1 MTDERLDDL
10 IDQHL
15 NGTMME
21 DSRAELEERL
31 LHSATDRTRF
41 WELAESHTLLC
52 EGLQQQRAETV
63 TEPMRK
69 RAKSRSLWF
78 QWRPIAAAAA
88 GIALGMF
95 GTSMVFAYVAPRTP
109 SRAVLMREG
118 FESGVVRTAPG
129 LPRETGVWSGD
140 DAEVVSDLDILKAKA
155 GSHMLRFNSAT
166 HAGEN
171 VPKSNWGNVYR
182 LVDLGGQAGEEM
194 ASLRLVANFASAPF
208 PADEEYVCYVELC
221 TVEEGVMPAPLPD
234 KLAWYRENS
243 SAIATRKYPLK
254 GDGSW
259 KAINV
264 VMPLPPQARYD
275 LVHVAVM
282 RAKPARSA
290 EPVQLGS
297 QYVDDVKLELISP
310 SGVR

>member
-1 MTDERLDDL
+1 MTDERLDEL

-15 NGTMME
+15 NGVM
-21 DSRAELEERL
+21 DDGSRTELEERL

-41 WELAESHTLLC
+41 WELAESHALLH
-52 EGLQQQRAETV
+52 EGLQQQRD
-63 TEPMRK
+63 EPVRA
-69 RAKSRSLWF
+69 RAKQRSLWMH
-78 QWRPIAAAAA
+78 WRPLAAAAA

-95 GTSMVFAYVAPRTP
+95 GTSMVFAYVAPRA
-109 SRAVLMREG
+109 RAVLLREG

-129 LPRETGVWSGD
+129 LPGETGVWSGD
-140 DAEVVSDLDILKAKA
+140 EAEVVAAADALKAKA
-155 GSHMLRFNSAT
+155 GSHMLRFSSAT

-171 VPKSNWGNVYR
+171 VPKSNWGDVYR
-182 LVDLGGQAGEEM
+182 LVDLGGLAGAEV
-194 ASLRLVANFASAPF
+194 ASLRLVANFASTPY
-208 PADEEYVCYVELC
+208 PANEEYVCYLELC
-221 TVEEGVMPAPLPD
+221 AVEEGAMPATLPD
-234 KLAWYRENS
+234 KLSWYRENS
-243 SAIATRKYPLK
+243 SAIATRKLPLK

-264 VMPLPPQARYD
+264 VMPLPPQARYA

-290 EPVQLGS
+290 EPVQFGI
-297 QYVDDVKLELISP
+297 QYVDEVKLELISP